1 MRRWCKL
8 SWRWP
13 DWRWQWRRETAQRA
27 IKLAGA
33 SSGNYPLVNLA
44 TVDAWTGN
52 TDAALH
58 LLHELLGKPSG
69 DVISVSL
76 LKLDPAWDPIRHD
89 PRFQAL
95 LKQTDLSSTPPAGSS
110 Q

>member
-1 MRRWCKL
+1 M
-8 SWRWP
+8 
-13 DWRWQWRRETAQRA
+13 
-27 IKLAGA
+27 
-33 SSGNYPLVNLA
+33 
-44 TVDAWTGN
+44 
-52 TDAALH
+52 H